1 MESTGKSHGS
11 RVHQRS
17 EMADSIIL
25 MAIPSFSGLGA
36 LKAFTVH
43 DLEEFKE
50 NFECLVAKGCEPTA
64 LMAALLLA
72 NTIQV
77 PPLPVTNKVK
87 ALARSMR
94 QLAAQIQKT
103 EEMSFLILQ
112 DRKVVKASGYGPE
125 DDEVE
130 DWTRAFPQLCLPK
143 WLEKRAEMY
152 EEWLRMA
159 AQRVPPRCELL
170 GRARR
175 VCPVL
180 YVNWATKGH
189 PHHERVS
196 NLLRSAGIARI
207 SPRQLIREVTAFRSD
222 YPISTA
228 TLVSTLS
235 LVHDGVVHY
244 DIAHQGA
251 GNQQG

>member
-1 MESTGKSHGS
+1 
-11 RVHQRS
+11 
-17 EMADSIIL
+17 MADSIIL
-25 MAIPSFSGLGA
+25 MAIPSPSGLGA
-36 LKAFTVH
+36 LREFAVH
-43 DLEEFKE
+43 DLKEFKE
-50 NFECLVAKGCEPTA
+50 NFEHLVAKGCEPTA
-64 LMAALLLA
+64 LLAALLLA

-77 PPLPVTNKVK
+77 PSLPATNKVK

-94 QLAAQIQKT
+94 QLAEQIQKT

-112 DRKVVKASGYGPE
+112 DRKVVKESGYGPE

-130 DWTRAFPQLCLPK
+130 DWSRAFPQLCLPK

-159 AQRVPPRCELL
+159 AQKVPPRCELL
-170 GRARR
+170 GRVRR

-180 YVNWATKGH
+180 YVHWATKGH
-189 PHHERVS
+189 PHYERVS
-196 NLLRSAGIARI
+196 KLLRSAGIARI
-207 SPRQLIREVTAFRSD
+207 SPRQLIREVTEFRSD

-228 TLVSTLS
+228 ALILALS